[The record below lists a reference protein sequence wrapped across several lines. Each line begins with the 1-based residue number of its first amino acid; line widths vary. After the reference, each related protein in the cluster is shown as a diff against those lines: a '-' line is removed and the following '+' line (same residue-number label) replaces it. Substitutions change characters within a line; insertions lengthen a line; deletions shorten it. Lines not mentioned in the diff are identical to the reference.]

1 MEETFTFEI
10 EQHPSKVLHWDLQG
24 GRDLANRAG
33 AIKRSKRGEEGGAK
47 FGGLE
52 VKEAQ
57 VSGDLDAMDATADPD
72 PFPQPLFA
80 DRDDINAHGGL
91 GK

>member
-1 MEETFTFEI
+1 MEETFTLEI
-10 EQHPSKVLHWDLQG
+10 EQHPSKVLGRELQG
-24 GRDLANRAG
+24 GRNLTNRAG
-33 AIKRSKRGEEGGAK
+33 AVERSKRGEEGGAK
-47 FGGLE
+47 FGGIE

-57 VSGDLDAMDATADPD
+57 VSCDLDAMDVAADPD